1 MEIYMKFFQGV
12 FSFVC
17 LIVFSV
23 DETYI
28 GNIRSIEME
37 VKLSDQTLVHLNY
50 HSVPRSIYAE
60 LKPHIE
66 VLFNKG

>member
-1 MEIYMKFFQGV
+1 MVDFFIFCLINSHSEIWGEPFLEIYMKFFQGV

-37 VKLSDQTLVHLNY
+37 VKLSDQTLVHLN
-50 HSVPRSIYAE
+50 
-60 LKPHIE
+60 
-66 VLFNKG
+66 